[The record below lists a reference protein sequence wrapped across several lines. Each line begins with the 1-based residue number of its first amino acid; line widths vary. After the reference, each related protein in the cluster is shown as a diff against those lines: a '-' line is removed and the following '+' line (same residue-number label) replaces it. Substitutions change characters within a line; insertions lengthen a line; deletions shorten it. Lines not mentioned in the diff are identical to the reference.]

1 MIKKLSILT
10 IKVLFG
16 LSLLEHSANALTLNG
31 KEVDF
36 SSNKEQTTLKT
47 RALTNEYKTI
57 IVKFDTPLSE
67 KTKEKFYNSGVSSI
81 VYAGEL
87 SYYFYAKELVLENI
101 DYQDNTFVAKAD
113 MISEYRMSKSGLS
126 TFGFDPFIN
135 LNVLFLQE
143 LSDSELEEYFETN
156 GIDATIIR
164 SIKELKE
171 AKIRVASLDLEKLK
185 ELPLIQYMDKS
196 QNLTTVNGLKE
207 TRNVKSAE
215 NINVSK
221 LWGANYGLNGENIR
235 VGVVDGGSVRDTHQ
249 EFNEKGIKRV
259 INKTNADTNFHAT
272 HVVGTI
278 IGDGDKAQAKGMASK
293 ATVFSYGFNSVS
305 FSSAI
310 LELYK
315 RDGVLLSN
323 HSYGYSDKVKLGVYD
338 SEASTQDR
346 AVYNNPFLNV
356 FQASGNDGDVKGYA
370 DFQIIKGPGNSKNIF
385 TIGALNISS
394 TAAAKLSSTG
404 PARDGRVKPDLSVR
418 GEYVNSATDESDE
431 SYASMS
437 GTSMATPAAT
447 GAAALIM
454 QQYKKTTGRFDI
466 RHDVLKAIM
475 VNTAVDKENIG
486 PDYKVGFGMI
496 DAKKSVD
503 VVKTLSTS
511 KPLATIGTISHNQE
525 RVYPFSISKEISF
538 KTTIS
543 WVDKEANP
551 SSFISLVND
560 VDMKLV
566 NVESGKIY
574 YPYTLD
580 KDNPDAD
587 AVKTKANRVDNIEQI
602 EVYNLPQGS
611 YELVVKGERIIA
623 LVVNPKTPKRLFSW
637 LLTKSSKVAFANFKR
652 EGRTSLACI
661 E

>member
-1 MIKKLSILT
+1 MIKKLSTLT
-10 IKVLFG
+10 IKVLFS
-16 LSLLEHSANALTLNG
+16 LALLEHSANALILNG

-36 SSNKEQTTLKT
+36 SNNKEQTTLKT
-47 RALTNEYKTI
+47 RALTNKYKTI
-57 IVKFDTPLSE
+57 IVKFNTPLS
-67 KTKEKFYNSGVSSI
+67 KKNKEKFYNSGVSSI

-87 SYYFYAKELVLENI
+87 SYYFYAKELVLEKI
-101 DYQDNTFVAKAD
+101 DYQDSTFVAKAD
-113 MISEYRMSKSGLS
+113 MLSEYRMATSGLS
-126 TFGFDPFIN
+126 TFGFDSFIN

-143 LSDSELEEYFETN
+143 LSDSELKEYFKTN
-156 GIDATIIR
+156 GIDATIVR

-196 QNLTTVNGLKE
+196 QTLTTVNGIKE
-207 TRNVKSAE
+207 TRNAKSAE
-215 NINVSK
+215 NINASK
-221 LWGANYGLNGENIR
+221 LWGAEYELNGENIR

-249 EFNEKGIKRV
+249 EFNSNGIKRV

-315 RDGVLLSN
+315 RDGTLLSN
-323 HSYGYSDKVKLGVYD
+323 HSYGYSDKVKLGIYD
-338 SEASTQDR
+338 SEASIQDK

-356 FQASGNDGDVKGYA
+356 FQAAGNDGDVSGYA
-370 DFQIIKGPGNSKNIF
+370 DFGIIKGPGNSKNIF
-385 TIGALNISS
+385 TIAALNMSS
-394 TAAAKLSSTG
+394 SGVAKLSSTG
-404 PARDGRVKPDLSVR
+404 PTTDGRVKPDLSVR
-418 GEYVNSATDESDE
+418 GEYVNSATNESDS

-466 RHDVLKAIM
+466 RHDVLKSIM

-496 DAKKSVD
+496 DAKASVD
-503 VVKTLSTS
+503 VVRTLSTS
-511 KPLATIGTISHNQE
+511 KPLVTIGTISHNTQ
-525 RVYPFSISKEISF
+525 RVYPFSISKQMLF

-551 SSFISLVND
+551 SNPVSLVND
-560 VDMKLV
+560 IDIKLV
-566 NVESGKIY
+566 NVESGRVY
-574 YPYTLD
+574 HPYTLD
-580 KDNPDAD
+580 KNNPDLA
-587 AVKTKANRVDNIEQI
+587 AIQTKANRVDNIEQI
-602 EVYNLPQGS
+602 EVYNLPQGN
-611 YELVVKGERIIA
+611 YELVVKGEKIISNNQEFA
-623 LVVNPKTPKRLFSW
+623 ISSNIPIFVKGGIEVFSSN
-637 LLTKSSKVAFANFKR
+637 LKNHVSIISRSIN
-652 EGRTSLACI
+652 
-661 E
+661 